1 MACLNERI
9 VGAVCLLLSGY
20 ALADGPI
27 ADMPVADVP
36 EEMTVASIAP
46 VPVEIVTPIPAP
58 QTYLHRYEFQY
69 QAAQHTP
76 FDAQLPDFY
85 SAQINRDY
93 HFGEATLGPTPRQA
107 QQQRASGD
115 LHLGTPATSPI
126 AITQLPDTTLSI
138 GAQPQRRL
146 SLTVDDWVFSATA
159 RVAILHSHSTGA
171 TLSVRRGF

>member
-27 ADMPVADVP
+27 ADAP

-46 VPVEIVTPIPAP
+46 LPVEVVPPIPGP

-69 QAAQHTP
+69 QAQQHAP
-76 FDAQLPDFY
+76 FDTQLQDFY
-85 SAQINRDY
+85 SAQITYDY
-93 HFGEATLGPTPRQA
+93 RFGAAKRAPAPGLT
-107 QQQRASGD
+107 QQQTSSD
-115 LHLGTPATSPI
+115 LHLGAPAVSAL

>member
-20 ALADGPI
+20 AFADGPI
-27 ADMPVADVP
+27 ADAP
-36 EEMTVASIAP
+36 EEMMVASIAP
-46 VPVEIVTPIPAP
+46 VPVEVVPPIPGP
-58 QTYLHRYEFQY
+58 QSYLHRYEFQY
-69 QAAQHTP
+69 QAEQHAP
-76 FDAQLPDFY
+76 FDTQLRDFY
-85 SAQINRDY
+85 SVQITQDY
-93 HFGEATLGPTPRQA
+93 RFGAGKKDSAPGVA
-107 QQQRASGD
+107 QQQPSNP
-115 LHLGTPATSPI
+115 LHLGGPPPPAL

-138 GAQPQRRL
+138 GAQPRRRL

>member
-27 ADMPVADVP
+27 ADAPLADMP

-46 VPVEIVTPIPAP
+46 MPVEVVPPIPAP
-58 QTYLHRYEFQY
+58 QSYLHRYEFQY
-69 QAAQHTP
+69 QAEQHTS

-85 SAQINRDY
+85 SAQIAHAYR
-93 HFGEATLGPTPRQA
+93 FGGGKLGPPPEPG
-107 QQQRASGD
+107 QQTSGA
-115 LHLGTPATSPI
+115 LHLGIPATSPL
-126 AITQLPDTTLSI
+126 AITQLPDATLAI

>member
-20 ALADGPI
+20 ALADGPL
-27 ADMPVADVP
+27 ADAP

-46 VPVEIVTPIPAP
+46 IPVEIVPPIPGP
-58 QTYLHRYEFQY
+58 QSYLHRYEFQY
-69 QAAQHTP
+69 QAEQHTP
-76 FDAQLPDFY
+76 FDTQLADFY
-85 SAQINRDY
+85 SAQLTRD
-93 HFGEATLGPTPRQA
+93 FRLGAAKAVPTPGLALQK
-107 QQQRASGD
+107 QQSTSSPLDFGAA
-115 LHLGTPATSPI
+115 PAPAL
-126 AITQLPDTTLSI
+126 AITQLPDTTLTI

-146 SLTVDDWVFSATA
+146 SLTVNDWVFSATA